1 MTSLGKIRVID
12 FSRVLS
18 GPYCTMLL
26 GDLGADV
33 IKVEEITE
41 GDPTRHNLPLVD
53 GESHYFLSINRNKRS
68 IALDLKNPSG
78 VRIAQRLIDSADV
91 VVENFR
97 PGTMAKFG
105 LDYASVREAK
115 PEIIYCSISG
125 FGQTGPLAT
134 YPAYNDV
141 IQGLS
146 GVMSL
151 NGFPDQP
158 PVKVGLP
165 IGDLAGGLFACIG
178 IQDAIRE
185 REHTGTGRHIDISL
199 LDCLVGLLGA
209 FGGWY
214 FATGE
219 SPTRVGSNH
228 HSIAPVGVFRTRD
241 GRYLVLSIFTT
252 KFWRNFC
259 KAAEISEYA
268 EDPRFARSDDR
279 VANSRE
285 LYELIDR
292 VVAAQDLDKWR
303 AVLDKYDV
311 PYSPVLN
318 VAEALSQPQILHR
331 GMIATVDH
339 PTAGQVKMVGRVI
352 KSSSAASETYRH
364 PPLLGEHT
372 HEVLADCGYG
382 EGEIAE
388 FLRTDTVRSSGSPD
402 QVASQSRNDS
412 GVSGGAN

>member
-1 MTSLGKIRVID
+1 MTSLNGIRVLD

-33 IKVEEITE
+33 IKVEEISE
-41 GDPTRHNLPLVD
+41 GDPTRHNIPLVN

-68 IALDLKNPSG
+68 IALDLKQDSG
-78 VRIAQRLIDSADV
+78 VRIAKRLIQSADV

-105 LDYASVREAK
+105 LDYSTTRQANPR
-115 PEIIYCSISG
+115 IIYCSISG

-134 YPAYNDV
+134 FPAYNDV

-158 PVKVGLP
+158 PVKVGIP

-178 IQDAIRE
+178 VLDAIRE
-185 REHTGTGRHIDISL
+185 REHSGSGRHIDISL

-209 FGGWY
+209 FSGWF

-241 GRYLVLSIFTT
+241 DRYLVLSIFTN

-259 KAAEISEYA
+259 QAAGINEAAKDS
-268 EDPRFARSDDR
+268 RFARSEDR
-279 VANSRE
+279 VKNSDE
-285 LYELIDR
+285 LYKLINA
-292 VVAAQDLDKWR
+292 VVADRDLDDWR
-303 AVLDKYDV
+303 TVLETCDV
-311 PYSPVLN
+311 PYAPVLN

-339 PTAGQVKMVGRVI
+339 PTAGRVKMVGQVI
-352 KSSSAASETYRH
+352 KSNPPEGQVYRH
-364 PPLLGEHT
+364 PPLLGEDT
-372 HEVLADCGYG
+372 HDVLSACGYG
-382 EGEIAE
+382 EDEIAD
-388 FLRTDTVRSSGSPD
+388 FLKANVVRSPSHPGQAVS
-402 QVASQSRNDS
+402 ASRGERTVLDHE
-412 GVSGGAN
+412 